1 MNLRGTFTTS
11 QRYFVIWGWQE
22 AVPAINWMSLA
33 VLPAQNVSL
42 SPLGGPGALCIVRRL
57 WRMQLTCCLVQ
68 AVCSFVL
75 VSDYCMCGVQ
85 GAGTPLHVC
94 TSLWTYAV
102 MLSTGLVPECL
113 MHLCRGWLPGG
124 LL

>member
-22 AVPAINWMSLA
+22 AVPAINWMGLA
-33 VLPAQNVSL
+33 VLPVQSVSL

-85 GAGTPLHVC
+85 GAGTLARLHK
-94 TSLWTYAV
+94 SLDQCSHAE
-102 MLSTGLVPECL
+102 PQHCCL
-113 MHLCRGWLPGG
+113 AEMSM
-124 LL
+124 